1 MYFSIGNLK
10 LLELLEA
17 PFDNIS
23 VVSGVLFVLRGF
35 LHGRDGSRLC
45 FVITELVV
53 ISCFAVNLLRLQVFV
68 NCLKGQIFKFRL

>member
-1 MYFSIGNLK
+1 MCFSIGNLK

-45 FVITELVV
+45 FVTAKLVV
-53 ISCFAVNLLRLQVFV
+53 IACFAVN
-68 NCLKGQIFKFRL
+68 